1 MKKPLF
7 SKSIKLVPYLITI
20 GLVAIISM
28 GGTVYYLSVTSSGR
42 PRTLVVATTT
52 SLYDTGL
59 LEVIEKR
66 FEEKYPI
73 DLHFISVGTGLAI
86 QHAMRGD
93 ADVIL
98 VHAPSK
104 ELIFMK
110 KGCGVNR
117 KIIAYNFFAII
128 GPASD
133 PAKIKGLDIKAAL
146 KKIVEAGRSGKIFW
160 ISRGDESGTH
170 TKEKELWK
178 YAGFNWT
185 QLRGEAWFLESGSGM
200 GKTLLIAN
208 ERDGY
213 TLTDI
218 GTYLKSL
225 GEGLIRL
232 EVLIG
237 EDKELLNVYSVIS
250 VNPDKVPGVNFEDA
264 ITFTKFLISNEC
276 QGIIENYQKETYNQ
290 SLFHAA
296 VNLLKEDTNPVIAQ
310 WIRDTAFFNGTE
322 CPQKYR
328 LRHPELYGK

>member
-1 MKKPLF
+1 MKKPLL
-7 SKSIKLVPYLITI
+7 SRSIKLLPYLVAI

-28 GGTVYYLSVTSSGR
+28 TGTIYYLSVTSRGR
-42 PRTLVVATTT
+42 RTLVVATTT

-66 FEEKYPI
+66 FEEEYPI
-73 DLHFISVGTGLAI
+73 DLYFISVGTGLAI

-104 ELIFMK
+104 ELTFLK
-110 KGCGVNR
+110 KGYGVNR
-117 KIIAYNFFAII
+117 KIIAYNFFAIT
-128 GPASD
+128 GPTSD
-133 PAKIKGLDIKAAL
+133 PAEIRGLDIKAAL
-146 KKIVEAGRSGKIFW
+146 NKIVEAGRSGKVYW

-170 TKEKELWK
+170 TKEKALWT

-185 QLRGEAWFLESGSGM
+185 QLREEAWFLESGSGM

-218 GTYLKSL
+218 GTYLKYL

-232 EVLIG
+232 EILIG
-237 EDKELLNVYSVIS
+237 EEKELLNVYSVIS
-250 VNPDKVPGVNFEDA
+250 VNPNKVAGINFEDA
-264 ITFTKFLISNEC
+264 MTFTKFLISNKC
-276 QGIIENYQKETYNQ
+276 QSLIGNYKKDAYTQ
-290 SLFHAA
+290 SLFYPA
-296 VNLLKEDTNPVIAQ
+296 VNLLKEDTDPVAQ
-310 WIRDTAFFNGTE
+310 WIRETAFFNGTE
-322 CPQKYR
+322 CPSKYR
-328 LRHPELYGK
+328 LGSLEFYDK